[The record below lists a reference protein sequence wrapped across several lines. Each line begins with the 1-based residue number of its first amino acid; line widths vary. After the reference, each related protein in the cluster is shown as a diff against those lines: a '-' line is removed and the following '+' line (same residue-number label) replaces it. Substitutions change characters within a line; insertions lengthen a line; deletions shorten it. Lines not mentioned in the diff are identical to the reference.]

1 MSLAM
6 KVLIPLGLLFFCLTS
21 CNTHETNVGQTS
33 IAKWKDDKKTAI
45 SLTYDD
51 GTIHQFTVARPI
63 MDSLGFK
70 GTFYIITGK
79 INGSAQ
85 GKFIGRP
92 IEQII
97 DETANTKTKADN
109 FFERASAIGFTG
121 SSDALA
127 YHSDA
132 GSIFESGKIEE
143 AYALIDEGYAKLRS
157 GEIAVSEHQPRYS
170 RTDSTTW
177 EDYRSYA
184 QDGHEIASHTVT
196 HPRLAILDEPNM
208 LYELEQSKA
217 DIIKFLGE
225 KSTFS
230 AECPYGT
237 EDERVMEYAHKI
249 YPALRNR
256 MPEPWLEELN
266 RSSKGEPGA
275 SSKEY
280 VQWQRGPLTNINME
294 IMKSWVDT
302 CLAHDNIWLVLVFHG
317 VDGIGWEPR
326 TGDELR
332 EYFSYMKA
340 REKDLWVATFA
351 DVTKYLRERK
361 NTVIQNDFEDDQIT
375 IKLTSDLD
383 HSIYDIPLTLKTYIP
398 REWNEI
404 DILDQSKTIEF
415 EIKEDEF
422 GKYALYNIPSSTN
435 EITIQPR

>member
-1 MSLAM
+1 M
-6 KVLIPLGLLFFCLTS
+6 KVIFPLFVTLVFLTACVS
-21 CNTHETNVGQTS
+21 NERNIGQTT
-33 IAKWKDDKKTAI
+33 ITKWKDDKKAAI
-45 SLTYDD
+45 SITYDD

-63 MDSLGFK
+63 MDSLQLK

-79 INGSAQ
+79 IEGSAQ

-92 IEQII
+92 IEQILA
-97 DETANTKTKADN
+97 ETANIKTNADN

-121 SSDALA
+121 SGDALA
-127 YHSDA
+127 YHSNA

-157 GEIAVSEHQPRYS
+157 GAIPVSEHKPRYS

-177 EDYRSYA
+177 DDYRAYA
-184 QDGHEIASHTVT
+184 KDGHEMASHTVT
-196 HPRLAILDEPNM
+196 HPRLAVLDEPNM

-217 DIIKFLGE
+217 DMVKFLGD
-225 KSTFS
+225 KYTFS

-266 RSSKGEPGA
+266 RSSRQQPGT
-275 SSKEY
+275 SRKEY
-280 VQWQRGPLTNINME
+280 VQWQRGPLTDISME

-302 CLAHDNIWLVLVFHG
+302 CLTHDNIWLVLVFHG

-332 EYFSYMKA
+332 EYFSYMKE
-340 REKDLWVATFA
+340 RENDLWVATFA

-361 NTVIQNDFEDDQIT
+361 TKTIQNHFEDEQIK
-375 IKLTSDLD
+375 IKLMTDLD
-383 HSIYDIPLTLKTYIP
+383 YSIYDIPLTLKTYIP
-398 REWNEI
+398 ANWDTIEI
-404 DILDQSKTIEF
+404 LNQSKSIEF
-415 EIKEDEF
+415 EIRKDEL
-422 GKYALYNIPSSTN
+422 GKYALYNIPSMGT
-435 EITIQPR
+435 EINIHAK